1 MNTDEMHEMF
11 EAMNPGELEEAIM
24 YAMGELDFRRGSKH
38 HKLFER
44 AACDE
49 VLMHIVDKYSHCIHD
64 NQKGDRAMTTF
75 EDLKPLFHQ
84 MSHDE
89 LQKTA
94 DWLVP
99 DASDIAILTRAWDI
113 KNHTERHM

>member
-1 MNTDEMHEMF
+1 
-11 EAMNPGELEEAIM
+11 
-24 YAMGELDFRRGSKH
+24 
-38 HKLFER
+38 
-44 AACDE
+44 
-49 VLMHIVDKYSHCIHD
+49 
-64 NQKGDRAMTTF
+64 MTTF
-75 EDLKPLFHQ
+75 EAWKQLFPQ
-84 MSHDE
+84 MYHTE

>member
-1 MNTDEMHEMF
+1 
-11 EAMNPGELEEAIM
+11 
-24 YAMGELDFRRGSKH
+24 
-38 HKLFER
+38 
-44 AACDE
+44 
-49 VLMHIVDKYSHCIHD
+49 
-64 NQKGDRAMTTF
+64 MTTF

-84 MSHDE
+84 MSPNE

-99 DASDIAILTRAWDI
+99 DASDIAIMARAWDI

>member
-1 MNTDEMHEMF
+1 MKKSRSVKNFSRDTIQYG
-11 EAMNPGELEEAIM
+11 N
-24 YAMGELDFRRGSKH
+24 K
-38 HKLFER
+38 
-44 AACDE
+44 
-49 VLMHIVDKYSHCIHD
+49 
-64 NQKGDRAMTTF
+64 KGDRAMTTF

-84 MSHDE
+84 MSHSE